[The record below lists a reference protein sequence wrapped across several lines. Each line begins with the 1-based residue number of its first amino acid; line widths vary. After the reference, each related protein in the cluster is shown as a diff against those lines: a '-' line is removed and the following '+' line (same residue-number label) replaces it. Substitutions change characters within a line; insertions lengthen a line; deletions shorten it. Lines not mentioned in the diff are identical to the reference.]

1 MGSSELEIL
10 EIISSVGQARSLYIE
25 AIQEAKSKNYGQ
37 CNELV
42 RKGNEQYAKGHR
54 IHQRLVQEE
63 AGGNPV
69 DLNLLLTHAQD
80 LLMSA
85 ESFKILC
92 DEFVD
97 LLVENGSRYA
107 LYSLICIVNLM
118 SWKRK
123 YMKKDKG
130 ME

>member
-25 AIQEAKSKNYGQ
+25 AIQEAKSK
-37 CNELV
+37 NELV

-97 LLVENGSRYA
+97 LY
-107 LYSLICIVNLM
+107 
-118 SWKRK
+118 RK
-123 YMKKDKG
+123 FDELEEKIYEKG
-130 ME
+130 

>member
-69 DLNLLLTHAQD
+69 
-80 LLMSA
+80 
-85 ESFKILC
+85 EILC

-97 LLVENGSRYA
+97 LY
-107 LYSLICIVNLM
+107 
-118 SWKRK
+118 RK
-123 YMKKDKG
+123 FDELEEKIYEKG
-130 ME
+130 

>member
-85 ESFKILC
+85 ESHIYCVGKSCCSCMSNIYNNSAIIFLNI
-92 DEFVD
+92 F
-97 LLVENGSRYA
+97 S
-107 LYSLICIVNLM
+107 IVGCFRNYTGKTFH
-118 SWKRK
+118 SV
-123 YMKKDKG
+123 
-130 ME
+130 

>member
-54 IHQRLVQEE
+54 IHQRLIQEE

-97 LLVENGSRYA
+97 LY
-107 LYSLICIVNLM
+107 
-118 SWKRK
+118 RK
-123 YMKKDKG
+123 FDELEEKIYEKG
-130 ME
+130 

>member
-63 AGGNPV
+63 ARGNPV

-85 ESFKILC
+85 GSFKILC

-97 LLVENGSRYA
+97 LY
-107 LYSLICIVNLM
+107 
-118 SWKRK
+118 RK
-123 YMKKDKG
+123 FDELEEKIYEKG
-130 ME
+130 

>member
-63 AGGNPV
+63 AGGNPGCYV
-69 DLNLLLTHAQD
+69 YCAPFFWRPPTPHVLA
-80 LLMSA
+80 
-85 ESFKILC
+85 
-92 DEFVD
+92 
-97 LLVENGSRYA
+97 A
-107 LYSLICIVNLM
+107 L
-118 SWKRK
+118 RPP
-123 YMKKDKG
+123 
-130 ME
+130 